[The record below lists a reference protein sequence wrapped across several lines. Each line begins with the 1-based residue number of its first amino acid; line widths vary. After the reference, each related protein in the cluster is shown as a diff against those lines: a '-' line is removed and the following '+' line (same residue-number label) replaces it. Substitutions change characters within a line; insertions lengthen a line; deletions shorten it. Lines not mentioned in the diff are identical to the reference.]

1 MTLIDVTDTIIVEPL
16 ISNEDKMQLI
26 EVASDLF
33 LSLVEEHPLLA
44 SSPYYHD
51 ILMNSVSDLLSIQI
65 ADVIPVDL
73 DEVIEDIVVA
83 ASRITFAHF
92 APRRSYFCTKVRV
105 RPDVTRIAQRLTFL
119 ESVPQAAQRTTE
131 WYQQRYN
138 TLTASSAWQA
148 LSKSQSTVNR
158 LIYNKCA
165 PLDTS
170 KYDCC
175 NLESTLHWG
184 QKYEDVSIMWYER
197 EYKTKVSEFGCI
209 PHEKYPFLAASPDGI
224 NTDPSSDRYGRMV
237 EVKNIVNR
245 DITGIPKEEYWIQ
258 MQLQLEVCKLREC
271 DFLETRF
278 IEYESEEAFM
288 ADGTFDKTA
297 DGKQKGVMSLFMDKD
312 ANPRYIYGPLSLTTY
327 DAYEKWNDE
336 TMDKNEDKMW
346 LKNIFWKLDEVS
358 VVLVVRNRNW
368 FEGALPVFENVWKT
382 IVTER
387 ETGYEHRAPNK
398 RARTNTKTTP
408 TVAIRE
414 CMIKVPDLNITEENN
429 PVVQKS
435 NNIEN
440 IVIDVDTST

>member
-1 MTLIDVTDTIIVEPL
+1 MTLIDITDTIVIEPL
-16 ISNEDKMQLI
+16 ISNEDRAQLI

-33 LSLVEEHPLLA
+33 LSLVEEEPLLA

-51 ILMNSVSDLLSIQI
+51 ILINNVCDLLSIQI
-65 ADVIPVDL
+65 GDIIPIHL
-73 DEVIEDIVVA
+73 HEVIEDIVVT

-92 APRRSYFCTKVRV
+92 APRRSYFCTKVRI
-105 RPDVTRIAQRLTFL
+105 RPNVTKIANRLSFL
-119 ESVPQAAQRTTE
+119 ESVPQAAQRTSE

-170 KYDCC
+170 KYDRC

-224 NTDPSSDRYGRMV
+224 NTDPLSDRYGRMV

-278 IEYESEEAFM
+278 IEYETEEVFM
-288 ADGTFDKTA
+288 ADGTFDKSA
-297 DGKQKGVMSLFMDKD
+297 DGKQKGVISLFMNKD
-312 ANPRYIYGPLSLTTY
+312 GNPHYVYGPLSLTTY

-336 TMDKNEDKMW
+336 TMDKNEDKVW

-358 VVLVVRNRNW
+358 VVLVVRNKNW
-368 FEGALPVFENVWKT
+368 FEGALPIFENVWKT

-398 RARTNTKTTP
+398 RNRTSTIKQQSL
-408 TVAIRE
+408 AIRE
-414 CMIKVPDLNITEENN
+414 CMIKVPDFNITEENKH
-429 PVVQKS
+429 VIQKS
-435 NNIEN
+435 NNTEN
-440 IVIDVDTST
+440 IVIDVDTSN

>member
-1 MTLIDVTDTIIVEPL
+1 MTLIDITDTIVVEPL
-16 ISNEDKMQLI
+16 ISNEDKTQLI

-33 LSLVEEHPLLA
+33 LSLVEEQPLLA

-51 ILMNSVSDLLSIQI
+51 ILINSVSDLLSIQI
-65 ADVIPVDL
+65 ADIIPADL

-105 RPDVTRIAQRLTFL
+105 RPDATRIAQRLSFL
-119 ESVPQAAQRTTE
+119 ESVPQAAQRTPE

-148 LSKSQSTVNR
+148 LSKSQSSVNR

-170 KYDCC
+170 KYDHC

-209 PHEKYPFLAASPDGI
+209 PHEKYSFLAASPDGI
-224 NTDPSSDRYGRMV
+224 NTDPESDRYGRMV

-278 IEYESEEAFM
+278 IEYETEDAFM
-288 ADGTFDKTA
+288 ADGTFDKTT
-297 DGKQKGVMSLFMDKD
+297 DGKQKGVMTLFIDKD
-312 ANPRYIYGPLSLTTY
+312 ANPYYVYGPLSLTSM
-327 DAYEKWNDE
+327 DDYEKWNDE
-336 TMDKNEDKMW
+336 TMDKNTDKMW
-346 LKNIFWKLDEVS
+346 LKNIFWRLDEVS

-368 FEGALPVFENVWKT
+368 FEGAVSEFDNVWKT

-398 RARTNTKTTP
+398 RARTNTGTRP
-408 TVAIRE
+408 TLAIRE
-414 CMIKVPDLNITEENN
+414 CMIKVPELSIKVSN
-429 PVVQKS
+429 PDVEKS
-435 NNIEN
+435 NNTDN
-440 IVIDVDTST
+440 IVFDVDTSS

>member
-1 MTLIDVTDTIIVEPL
+1 MTLIDITDTIVVDPL
-16 ISNEDKMQLI
+16 ISNEDKTQLI

-33 LSLVEEHPLLA
+33 LSLVEEQPLLA

-51 ILMNSVSDLLSIQI
+51 ILINSVSDLLSIQI
-65 ADVIPVDL
+65 THVIPVDL
-73 DEVIEDIVVA
+73 DEVIEVIEDIVVA

-105 RPDVTRIAQRLTFL
+105 RPDVTRVAQRLSFL

-170 KYDCC
+170 KYDRC

-184 QKYEDVSIMWYER
+184 QKYEDVSILWYER

-209 PHEKYPFLAASPDGI
+209 PHEKYSFLAASPDGI
-224 NTDPSSDRYGRMV
+224 NTDPESDRYGRMV

-278 IEYESEEAFM
+278 IEYETEEAFM
-288 ADGTFDKTA
+288 ADGTFDKTT

-312 ANPRYIYGPLSLTTY
+312 ANPYYVYGPLSLTTV
-327 DAYEKWNDE
+327 DDYEKWNDE
-336 TMDKNEDKMW
+336 TMDKNADKMW
-346 LKNIFWKLDEVS
+346 LKNIFWRLDEVS

-368 FEGALPVFENVWKT
+368 FEGALSEFDNVWKT

-398 RARTNTKTTP
+398 RARTRTQP
-408 TVAIRE
+408 TLAIRE
-414 CMIKVPDLNITEENN
+414 CMIKVPELSIKESKPDVE
-429 PVVQKS
+429 KS
-435 NNIEN
+435 NNTDN
-440 IVIDVDTST
+440 IVIDVDTSS